1 MAESTETDSTPP
13 RRAPDP
19 RRRSERA
26 HTAILDA
33 AAALVGEVGFAKMTM
48 EGIAARAGVGKQTIY
63 RWWPSKAAVVL
74 DAFRREAGGEPAPLP
89 DTGDLAADLRVVLRA
104 TVDEYNTREV
114 DRINRAFIAEV
125 QHDEDFARAVTE
137 DLLRPN
143 MTAYKDRLLSARDAG
158 EISADADLDVAV
170 ELLTGPL
177 YHRWLLRT
185 APLTHAYVDVLVDMA
200 LRALRP

>member
-1 MAESTETDSTPP
+1 MAESTAPDRTPT

-26 HTAILDA
+26 RTAILDA
-33 AAALVGEVGFAKMTM
+33 AAALMGEVGFARMTM

-74 DAFRREAGGEPAPLP
+74 DVFQREAGGESEPLP
-89 DTGDLAADLRVVLRA
+89 DTGDLAADLRTVLRA
-104 TVDEYNTREV
+104 TVDEYNTPET
-114 DRINRAFIAEV
+114 DRISRAFTAEV
-125 QHDEDFARAVTE
+125 QHDEDFARVVTE
-137 DLLRPN
+137 DLLRPH
-143 MTAYKDRLLSARDAG
+143 MRAYRDRLLSAREAG

-177 YHRWLLRT
+177 HHRWLLRT
-185 APLTHAYVDVLVDMA
+185 APLTHHYVDVLVDMA